1 MKQSNVDKIKI
12 ILSLIILLFVLS
24 LLFNTN
30 SYGQLNVN
38 SDVCFSIE
46 DSKRLVVELE
56 KGRLLEQNIILLEK
70 SNNELVKQTELLKE
84 QVKLMDDKFKS
95 AEMLVLKNEELYN
108 QKMKVMNDELNEAKK
123 PRWKSMFISGGSGAI
138 IALLLVILL

>member
-12 ILSLIILLFVLS
+12 ILSLIMLLFVLS
-24 LLFNTN
+24 LVFNTN
-30 SYGQLNVN
+30 SYGQSISN

-56 KGRLLEQNIILLEK
+56 KGRLLEQNILLLEK
-70 SNNELVKQTELLKE
+70 SNEELIKQTELLKE

-95 AEMLVLKNEELYN
+95 TEALVIKNEELYN
-108 QKMKVMNDELNEAKK
+108 QKLKVVNDELNEAKK
-123 PRWKSMFISGGSGAI
+123 PRWKSLFVSGSVGAVL
-138 IALLLVILL
+138 AVLLVILL